1 MGSLSNK
8 FEGRALPIVMFTVF
22 LDAIGIGVLVPLF
35 PQLFYKVFL
44 PAGYSMHTAYVA
56 LGWLTGTYALMQ
68 FISTPILGQLSDR
81 FGRKRV
87 LGLSLFTTALG
98 YALLAYGIMAKNIP
112 LLFIARA
119 IAGAGG
125 GNVSV
130 ARAIVADVSSDE
142 HRTRNFGLIGAGFGM
157 GFVFGPFFGARFS
170 VPHASLLGMRTPG
183 WFGIATPLWITA
195 IIGLVNIALL
205 IVRLPETNKYRN
217 NARIVWSKSL
227 GNIRKAAT
235 SKSLRTVLTTEL
247 TFWGGFTFFTSFL
260 ALQLVHR
267 LHYST
272 VDIGDFFA
280 YIGVCIAVAQGA
292 IVPILA
298 KRFKNYQVVRAGMI
312 AMGGSLL
319 LQLLVHSTAELLAVG
334 ALIAF
339 CYSVLMTNVSALVS
353 SSAGREIQ
361 GEVLGIEA
369 SVQAVG
375 ESIPAIAAGYI
386 ATIGIN
392 TPNLIGALVVLFGGL
407 FFSVFYRSRREVL
420 HQDS

>member
-1 MGSLSNK
+1 MGVTASK
-8 FEGRALPIVMFTVF
+8 FEGRALPVVMFTVF

-44 PAGYSMHTAYVA
+44 PAGYSIHSGYIA
-56 LGWLTGTYALMQ
+56 LGWLTGMYALMQ

-87 LGLSLFTTALG
+87 LGLSLLTTALG
-98 YALLAYGIMAKNIP
+98 YALLALGIMAKNIP
-112 LLFIARA
+112 LLFAARA
-119 IAGAGG
+119 IAGIGG

-130 ARAIVADVSSDE
+130 ARAIVADVSSAE

-170 VPHASLLGMRTPG
+170 VPHASFLSMHTPS
-183 WFGIATPLWITA
+183 WFTTATPLWITA
-195 IIGLVNIALL
+195 GIGLINIALL
-205 IVRLPETNKYRN
+205 IARLPETNKYRN
-217 NARIVWSKSL
+217 STRIVWSKSL
-227 GNIRKAAT
+227 SNIRKAAT
-235 SKSLRTVLTTEL
+235 SRSLRTVLTTEL
-247 TFWGGFTFFTSFL
+247 AFWGGFTFFTSFL
-260 ALQLVHR
+260 ALQLVSR

-272 VDIGDFFA
+272 VGIGNLFA
-280 YIGVCIAVAQGA
+280 YIGICIAVAQGA
-292 IVPILA
+292 LVPVLA
-298 KRFKNYQVVRAGMI
+298 KRFKNYQVVRSGMI

-319 LQLLVHSTAELLAVG
+319 LQLLVHNTAELLIVG

-353 SSAGREIQ
+353 SSAGPEIQ

-369 SVQAVG
+369 SVQAIG
-375 ESIPAIAAGYI
+375 ESVPAIIAGYI

-392 TPNLIGALVVLFGGL
+392 TPNLIGALIILFGGL
-407 FFSVFYRSRREVL
+407 LFTVFYRSRREVL
-420 HQDS
+420 HQDN